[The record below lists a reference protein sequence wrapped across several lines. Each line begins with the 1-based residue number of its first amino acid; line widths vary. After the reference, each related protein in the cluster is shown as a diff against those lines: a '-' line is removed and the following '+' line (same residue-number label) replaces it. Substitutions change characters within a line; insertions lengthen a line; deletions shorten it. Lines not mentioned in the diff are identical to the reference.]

1 MPADRRLFAL
11 PSYQRNWGL
20 QRPNEKFP
28 FRSSCLASAHSS
40 DSLKAMTAV
49 DRPADQA
56 PKPRPYPERD
66 SAPWWERINQHRFE
80 LQRCD
85 GCGAWRWP
93 PRAMCGR
100 CASFEYAWTPLS
112 GRATVESWVVNHHA
126 FLPGFASPYT
136 VVLGRLDEQ
145 DDLCLP
151 ATWQGGDE
159 PVAGQPIEVA
169 FEDHV
174 DDEGPFTLL
183 AWRPV

>member
-1 MPADRRLFAL
+1 M
-11 PSYQRNWGL
+11 
-20 QRPNEKFP
+20 
-28 FRSSCLASAHSS
+28 ASAHSS
-40 DSLKAMTAV
+40 DSLEPMTAV
-49 DRPADQA
+49 ERPADQA

-85 GCGAWRWP
+85 ECGAWRWP

-100 CASFEYAWTPLS
+100 CASFEFTWTPLS

-151 ATWQGGDE
+151 ATWQGADE

-183 AWRPV
+183 AWRPA